1 MMHRMSYKNEK
12 ILAFSID
19 LLVITILMSIT
30 YVLFEYP
37 HIFPYFKEIEAAKEI
52 IDPQKY
58 MLTMDALNQ
67 RFDYVVFEV
76 ASVYFLYETLCLIL
90 FRQTIGRK
98 LFHRKVYLDFQ
109 SKYDIF
115 LRIAIIPVRTFVK
128 IIFVVWM
135 VPVIILGALFMF
147 GKIDKTLL
155 DTIFLTETRVESE

>member
-1 MMHRMSYKNEK
+1 MIHRMSYKNEK

-19 LLVITILMSIT
+19 LFVITILMSLT
-30 YVLFEYP
+30 YIFFEYP
-37 HIFPYFKEIEAAKEI
+37 HIFPYFKEVEAAKEI

-58 MLTMDALNQ
+58 MQAMDVLNQ

-76 ASVYFLYETLCLIL
+76 ASVYFLYEALCLII

-109 SKYDIF
+109 SKYDIL

-128 IIFVVWM
+128 IICVVWM

-147 GKIDKTLL
+147 GKKDKTLL

>member
-30 YVLFEYP
+30 YVLFQYP

-76 ASVYFLYETLCLIL
+76 ASVYLLYETLCLIL